1 MGQSDRKS
9 CIDCKQPLGR
19 SALTITGARDWW
31 ISMNISYV
39 RALTLLSVSACA
51 NVNSSTTQAGNLN
64 QDAAVT
70 SLNAT
75 GVACVT
81 DPATQITLCNA
92 TSLCPTVSVN
102 TQQFPNCGFRTLQPS
117 FDLECICFGNYLCPV
132 GSPVS
137 SCQEVSALF
146 ASKTLNDIC
155 NQVSLGYCAQNTG
168 IPNNGT
174 GGAASSCDQTCYS
187 GCVGAPACIVA
198 CGC

>member
-1 MGQSDRKS
+1 MTGQLHQRNAVTTT
-9 CIDCKQPLGR
+9 CCV
-19 SALTITGARDWW
+19 ALNHGAR
-31 ISMNISYV
+31 IIRI
-39 RALTLLSVSACA
+39 RALTFMIVSACA

-117 FDLECICFGNYLCPV
+117 FDLECICYGNYICPV
-132 GSPVS
+132 GLAN
-137 SCQEVSALF
+137 SCQGIPALF
-146 ASKTLNDIC
+146 ANKALADVC
-155 NQVSLGYCAQNTG
+155 NQVPLGYCTQNAG

-174 GGAASSCDQTCYS
+174 GGAASSCDQACYS